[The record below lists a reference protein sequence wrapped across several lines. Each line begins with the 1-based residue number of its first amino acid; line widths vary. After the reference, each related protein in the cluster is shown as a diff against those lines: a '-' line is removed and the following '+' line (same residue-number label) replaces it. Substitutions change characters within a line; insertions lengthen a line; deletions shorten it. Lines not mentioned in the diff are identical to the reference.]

1 MQPYITI
8 ETVPISIEYVEK
20 EPVKSQAPRM
30 AKLEITKE
38 NNQVNIKSNPIG
50 IKMDSFQPGSTNPV
64 SYTAT
69 AGYDA
74 AGRLS
79 MDINFTG
86 IETGADFDA
95 ARYSQVSR
103 GIDSMMD
110 TVPTRSASG
119 LPVSNS
125 TIGPGTLKIKFD
137 LSNVSGL
144 TSENVEFQP
153 PDLELKVTERPE
165 VIIKYIGGP
174 LYFPRSADPKFEQ
187 AYKQAA
193 ASLNVSV

>member
-50 IKMDSFQPGSTNPV
+50 IKMDSFQPGNANPL

-69 AGYDA
+69 AGYDG

-79 MDINFTG
+79 MDISFTG
-86 IETGADFDA
+86 IETGADFDTS
-95 ARYSQVSR
+95 RYNQVSR

-110 TVPTRSASG
+110 TVPGRSPSG
-119 LPVSNS
+119 LPISNA
-125 TIGPGTLKIKFD
+125 TIGPGTLKINFD
-137 LSNVSGL
+137 LSNVNGID
-144 TSENVEFQP
+144 SEDVEFQP
-153 PDLELKVTERPE
+153 PDLELKVTQRPE
-165 VIIKYIGGP
+165 VIIKYVGGP
-174 LYFPRSADPKFEQ
+174 LYFPRSADPKF
-187 AYKQAA
+187 ARAA
-193 ASLNVSV
+193 ANLDVSV